1 MIVANH
7 LKIKMTMN
15 FIIFFTKES
24 NDEIKRLLSSRAF
37 YIGADNK
44 LVYSVGTETL
54 NYVIKSIHKL
64 SNIA

>member
-1 MIVANH
+1 
-7 LKIKMTMN
+7 MN
-15 FIIFFTKES
+15 FIIFFTKEA
-24 NDEIKRLLSSRAF
+24 NDEIKRILSSRAF

-64 SNIA
+64 SEIAQ

>member
-7 LKIKMTMN
+7 LKNLTMN
-15 FIIFFTKES
+15 FIIFFTKEA
-24 NDEIKRLLSSRAF
+24 NDEIKRILSSRAF

-64 SNIA
+64 SEMAQ